1 RGRFVLLRG
10 GQPPAHRP
18 GVPRDR
24 SRRAGRHREIFRA
37 RRDRGRHDAR
47 RPRGAPARRAPLR
60 RGDCGPK
67 RHRDSRRALQPD
79 REAMY
84 DVIVEFPKMK
94 VAVKTRDE
102 RVVEICYLPPSV
114 KSVAP
119 RTALAKRV
127 AEQLERYRENADTKF
142 DLPLV
147 VEGTPLQRAV
157 WEAMCAIP
165 RGKTRTYGELA
176 RELGAGA
183 RDIGQ
188 ACGDNRLPIV
198 IPCHRVVAADGL
210 GGFGHATG
218 GYLLEVKR
226 WL

>member
-1 RGRFVLLRG
+1 
-10 GQPPAHRP
+10 
-18 GVPRDR
+18 
-24 SRRAGRHREIFRA
+24 
-37 RRDRGRHDAR
+37 
-47 RPRGAPARRAPLR
+47 
-60 RGDCGPK
+60 
-67 RHRDSRRALQPD
+67 
-79 REAMY
+79 MY

-226 WL
+226 WLLMHEAPAFELRP